1 MPSRN
6 IGIEEEV
13 AKGEFEREKKF
24 IVMNWRKIK
33 TLHWMSKLI

>member
-13 AKGEFEREKKF
+13 AKGEFEREKIYRHELEK
-24 IVMNWRKIK
+24 N
-33 TLHWMSKLI
+33 